1 MFCDDHPIHKPVIL
15 CVDDDPLILASLGEQ
30 LQRQF
35 GADYDVELM
44 DSSAEA
50 LVLLAV
56 LQSEQ
61 IAVPLI
67 LSDQRMPTLPGDL
80 FLIAAHQRLPE
91 TLTILLTG
99 EQHLEAVKNA
109 LNHANLYRYITK
121 PWDETDFL
129 LTVKEALRSYQQRYQ
144 LRKQQ
149 VHLEQTNQQLAQSL
163 ATLQATLEATADGIL
178 VLNQAGDI
186 AHFNQKLLTLLE
198 LTSTPGDSLPEL
210 APPVEFSAAA
220 ALDLDPLIPL
230 VQQQLQQIPAL
241 WALLQTSYPA
251 PACQELLLKTTQG
264 DQIFECYSQPQWLA
278 GVFNGQVWSLRNITA
293 RKQAEAIIQHQA
305 EHDALTGLPNR
316 VQFDQALNQQLQSAQ
331 QSDSRFALLFVDLDN
346 FKSVNDTLGHQ
357 VGDRLLK
364 YVVQRLQACCRQ
376 GDLIARWGG
385 DEFVLISPNLVQEEQ
400 GAALAQ
406 RILDTLTP
414 PFKLEV
420 HQMQISVSIGVAIY
434 PQNGLTG
441 DQLLFHAD
449 TALYQ
454 AKAQGRNGY
463 VCFTQALLPMASS

>member
-1 MFCDDHPIHKPVIL
+1 MACDELPIHKPVIL
-15 CVDDDPLILASLGEQ
+15 CVDDDPMILASLGEQ

-50 LVLLAV
+50 LVLLAE

-67 LSDQRMPTLPGDL
+67 LSDQRMPTMPGDR
-80 FLIAAHQRLPE
+80 FLVAAHQRLPE

-109 LNHANLYRYITK
+109 LNHANLYRYIAK

-144 LRKQQ
+144 LREQQ

-186 AHFNQKLLTLLE
+186 VHFNQKLLTLLE
-198 LTSTPGDSLPEL
+198 LTSTPEERLPEP
-210 APPVEFSAAA
+210 AHTVELSAATGFA
-220 ALDLDPLIPL
+220 LDPLIPL

-241 WALLQTSYPA
+241 WALLQTSYPT
-251 PACQELLLKTTQG
+251 PASQELPLKTTQG

-293 RKQAEAIIQHQA
+293 RKQAEAIMQHQA

-331 QSDSRFALLFVDLDN
+331 LSASRFALLFVDLDN

-376 GDLIARWGG
+376 NDLIARWGG
-385 DEFVLISPNLVQEEQ
+385 DEFVLISPNLMQEEN

-414 PFKLEV
+414 PFKLET

-434 PQNGLTG
+434 PQDGLTG

-454 AKAQGRNGY
+454 AKAQGRNCY